1 MQLTSIIKRA
11 AQVNPRGLA
20 TVYKDRKQTWPQL
33 VERVGR
39 LAGALQ
45 KAGMKTGD
53 RVAMLGMNSDR
64 FIEYLFGVMWGG
76 GVVMPMNLRWAPPE
90 SAYAIDN
97 AGVKILIVDDAFEAM
112 VPAIRERTGNIKT
125 VIFAGDRETPM
136 DMMNYE
142 EILEAADPV
151 PDAGRGNE
159 DLAGIFYTG
168 GTTGFPKG
176 AMLPHRGIY
185 SSSLSCVWGFDLTDR
200 ASYLHA
206 APMFHMADIAMMIS
220 TCLAAGTHIIIPMF
234 NPEATLEAIEAHRPT
249 HVLLVPVMIRMMLES
264 PEFDKTDVSSL
275 KRIIYGASSITES
288 LLVKAMEKFAGC
300 GFAQGFGQTELSPVC
315 TILDAKHHVLEGP
328 YAGKLRSAG
337 QATNTCEIKI
347 VDPAG
352 NELPAGKVGEILVK
366 GPITMLGYW
375 NNPDQTAATITDGW
389 VHMGDGGYL
398 DDDGF
403 LFVVDRLKDMI
414 VSGGE
419 NVYSA
424 EVENA
429 VTQHPDVAAC
439 AVIGIPSKKWGE
451 SVHAIVILNKGAKAT
466 EDDIKKFCHTL
477 IAGYKCPWTV
487 EFRTEPFPLS
497 AANKVLKTELRKPFW
512 EGRTRRVN

>member
-11 AQVNPRGLA
+11 AQVNPKGQA
-20 TVYKDRKQTWPQL
+20 TVYMDRRQNWPEL
-33 VERVGR
+33 VQRVSR
-39 LAGALQ
+39 LAGGL
-45 KAGMKTGD
+45 KKMGMKEGD
-53 RVAMLGMNSDR
+53 RVAMLSLNSDR
-64 FIEYLFGVMWGG
+64 YIEYFFAVMWGG

-90 SAYAIDN
+90 NAYAIDD
-97 AGVKILIVDDAFEAM
+97 ADVKILMVDDAFQAM
-112 VPAIRERTGNIKT
+112 VPAIRERTGKIKT
-125 VIFAGDRETPM
+125 VIFAGDKETPENM
-136 DMMNYE
+136 LNYE
-142 EILEAADPV
+142 EILKASDPV
-151 PDAGRGNE
+151 PDVGRGSE

-176 AMLPHRGIY
+176 AMLPHRGLYI
-185 SSSLSCVWGFDLTDR
+185 SSLSSVRGFDLADR

-206 APMFHMADIAMMIS
+206 APMFHLADMALMIS

-234 NPEATLEAIEAHRPT
+234 NPEATLKAIET
-249 HVLLVPVMIRMMLES
+249 HKPSHILLVPAMIRMLLES
-264 PEFDKTDVSSL
+264 PEFDNTDVSSL
-275 KRIIYGASSITES
+275 RRIVYGASPITET
-288 LLVKAMEKFAGC
+288 LLVKAMEKFPKC

-315 TILDAKHHVLEGP
+315 TILGAEYHVLEGP
-328 YAGKLRSAG
+328 NAGKLRSAG

-347 VDPAG
+347 VDPVG
-352 NELPAGKVGEILVK
+352 NELPTGKVGEILVK

-375 NNPDQTAATITDGW
+375 NNPDRTASAITNGW
-389 VHMGDGGYL
+389 VHTGDGGYL
-398 DDDGF
+398 DEDGF

-429 VTQHPDVAAC
+429 ITRHPDVAAC
-439 AVIGIPSKKWGE
+439 AVIGIPSEKWGE
-451 SVHAIVILNKGAKAT
+451 SVHAIVILNKNAKTT

-477 IAGYKCPWTV
+477 IAGYKCPRSV

-512 EGRTRRVN
+512 K